1 MKLLLTCAAV
11 AATLVLSPAQAA
23 TSKSAAAVV
32 SQASHRLDVLADAYY
47 DAAARFEPINATES
61 GDSRFDDQLGL
72 AIDPARRARQYA
84 LYKSFVT
91 RLHAIDRATLSEK
104 AQINYDIL
112 DYELATELRFEQFP
126 THLLPINQMDSM
138 PVTLANYANG
148 QSAQPLTTVKQ
159 YRAYLNRLNQLPAWI
174 DQAIANM
181 REGVKRGVTEPKAA
195 MVSAVPQF
203 KKLVAAKV
211 EDSIFYTPVTNF
223 PAGFGAADRKALT
236 AAWRATIADRLNPAL
251 ARLSNYLE
259 NDYVPAARTS
269 TGWDALPQGDAWYR
283 ARVASQTTTTLTP
296 EQIHAIGLKEVARIQ
311 GEFAIVGPKMGYTG
325 PANGLPNWVAAQ
337 DKFRPF
343 TTDQQVI
350 DVYRKLD
357 AQLRIKLPTM
367 FTLMP
372 KAPLDLRLEPELSRE
387 TASDHYSAPA
397 ADGSRPGVF
406 WSVVNDPKQYGST
419 GMVTLFL
426 HEGQPGHHFHIAL
439 LQELGL
445 PNYRKFGGNN
455 AFTEGWALYAETLGK
470 EMGLFDKPEDYFGH
484 LNDEMLRAVRL
495 VVDTG
500 MHSKGW
506 SREQAIAYMRDT
518 LGYTEADAKNQVE
531 RYMVWPGQALGYKI
545 GSLKIVELRQR
556 AQAALGSRFS
566 LPKFHEIVLKDGT
579 MPLSL
584 LEAKVDR
591 WIAEAK

>member
-1 MKLLLTCAAV
+1 MHPSFILGAAVAFAAV
-11 AATLVLSPAQAA
+11 AAPTIAAPEAAPA
-23 TSKSAAAVV
+23 SK
-32 SQASHRLDVLADAYY
+32 RLDILADAYY
-47 DAAARFEPINATES
+47 DAAARFNPVDATES
-61 GDSRFDDQLGL
+61 GDSRFNDQIGM
-72 AIDPARRARQYA
+72 AIAPAVRTRQYA
-84 LYKSFVT
+84 LYHGFQD
-91 RLHAIDRATLSEK
+91 RLRAIPRDRLDAK
-104 AQINYDIL
+104 GQINYDIL
-112 DYELATELRFEQFP
+112 AYELATELSFERFP
-126 THLLPINQMDSM
+126 IHLLPVSQMDSL

-148 QSAQPLTTVKQ
+148 QSAQPLTTPKQ
-159 YRAYLNRLNQLPAWI
+159 YRDYLHRLAQLPAWI

-181 REGVKRGVTEPKAA
+181 REGVRQGVTEPKAA
-195 MVSAVPQF
+195 MESALPQF
-203 KKLVAAKV
+203 KKLLSAQP
-211 EDSIFYTPVTNF
+211 EQSIFYTPVTAM
-223 PAGFGAADRKALT
+223 PASFSAADQKAL
-236 AAWRATIADRLNPAL
+236 RAEYRAVIANKLNPAL
-251 ARLSNYLE
+251 ARLASYLE
-259 NDYVPAARTS
+259 KDYLRAARTS
-269 TGWDALPQGDAWYR
+269 TGWSALPQGDAWYR

-311 GEFAIVGPKMGYTG
+311 GEFAVVGPKMGYTG
-325 PANGLPNWVAAQ
+325 PANGLPNWVAGQ
-337 DKFRPF
+337 PRFKPF
-343 TTDQQVI
+343 TSEQQVL

-372 KAPLDLRLEPELSRE
+372 KAPLDVRLEPELSRE

-406 WSVVNDPKQYGST
+406 WAVVNDPKDYGST
-419 GMVTLFL
+419 GMTTLFL

-500 MHSKGW
+500 MHSQGW
-506 SREQAIAYMRDT
+506 TREQAIAYMRET
-518 LGYTEADAKNQVE
+518 LGYSEQEAKNQVE

-556 AQAALGSRFS
+556 AQAALGSKFS
-566 LPKFHEIVLKDGT
+566 LPAFHAVVLGDGT

-591 WIAEAK
+591 WIAEHK